1 MSNFVLLSSG
11 PDWAEY
17 WRPLVKLTED
27 EEVQMRVHNV
37 EGAWEIIIYVTTK
50 GGTQE
55 LYREPFT
62 EEEAQAVIS
71 AYGIAP

>member
-1 MSNFVLLSSG
+1 MSNFTLLSSG
-11 PDWAEY
+11 PGWSEY

-27 EEVQMRVHNV
+27 EEVQMRIHFHN
-37 EGAWEIIIYVTTK
+37 ETAEIIIYVTTK